1 MKLELQV
8 SKMNYQ
14 ILKIKLSQIIEC
26 IDHYTSEPSI
36 NVLLVEGK
44 TALENDDIN
53 VLNYVIKELMF
64 WYQNNIQKICNNQ
77 YVTNKEVHVKNVTII
92 QELFKFVEE
101 EDIDVPKKEKTGSVK
116 IAEDS
121 LGNLMKIIDRFHLVA
136 KQLRNRYNSRETLDI
151 NDEYDVQ
158 DLFHS
163 LLYIYFNDV
172 RAEEWTPSYAG
183 KCSRQDF
190 LLKNEKIVIEIKK
203 TRKGL
208 SVKELG
214 DQLIIDIARY
224 KSHPDCKTLVCFV
237 YDPEERI
244 LNPAGI
250 ESDLTSNTEELN
262 TIVKIIQK

>member
-1 MKLELQV
+1 
-8 SKMNYQ
+8 MNYQ
-14 ILKIKLSQIIEC
+14 VLKIKLNQIIKC
-26 IDHYTSEPSI
+26 IEDYTSEPSI
-36 NVLLVEGK
+36 SVLITEGK
-44 TALENDDIN
+44 KALKNDDDK
-53 VLNYVIKELMF
+53 VLKYVIGELVS

-77 YVTNKEVHVKNVTII
+77 YVTNKEVHIKNASTI
-92 QELFKFVEE
+92 QELMDFIVQENVDIPKTTNEKIKVVE
-101 EDIDVPKKEKTGSVK
+101 GSL
-116 IAEDS
+116 D
-121 LGNLMKIIDRFHLVA
+121 NLMRIINRFHLVT
-136 KQLRNRYNSRETLDI
+136 KQLRNRYDSRETLDI

-163 LLYIYFNDV
+163 LLYMYFNDV

-183 KCSRQDF
+183 KCARQDF

-208 SVKELG
+208 SAKELG

-244 LNPAGI
+244 LNPTGI
-250 ESDLTSNTEELN
+250 ENDLTSNNVELN
-262 TIVKIIQK
+262 VIVKIIQK

>member
-1 MKLELQV
+1 
-8 SKMNYQ
+8 MNYQ
-14 ILKIKLSQIIEC
+14 ILKIKLNQIIKC
-26 IDHYTSEPSI
+26 IEEYTSEPSI
-36 NVLLVEGK
+36 TVLLTEAK
-44 TALENDDIN
+44 KALENDDLN
-53 VLNYVIKELMF
+53 VLNYVIKELVF
-64 WYQNNIQKICNNQ
+64 WYQNNIQNICNNQ
-77 YVTNKEVHVKNVTII
+77 YVTNEEVHIKNVSII
-92 QELFKFVEE
+92 QELFEFMEQA
-101 EDIDVPKKEKTGSVK
+101 DIDVPEKANLGSGK
-116 IAEDS
+116 IVENS
-121 LGNLMKIIDRFHLVA
+121 LDNLMKIIDRFHLVV
-136 KQLRNRYNSRETLDI
+136 KQLRNRYDSRETLDI

-172 RAEEWTPSYAG
+172 RSEEWIPSYAG

-208 SVKELG
+208 STKQLG
-214 DQLIIDIARY
+214 DQLIIDIDRY
-224 KSHPDCKTLVCFV
+224 KAHPDCRTLVCFV

-244 LNPAGI
+244 INPVGI

>member
-1 MKLELQV
+1 M
-8 SKMNYQ
+8 SYQ

-26 IDHYTSEPSI
+26 VDGYSSEPSI
-36 NVLLVEGK
+36 NVLLKEGK
-44 TALENDDIN
+44 KALENDDIN
-53 VLNYVIKELMF
+53 ILDYVIKELII
-64 WYQNNIQKICNNQ
+64 WYQNNIQNIHDNEFVFN
-77 YVTNKEVHVKNVTII
+77 YDVHLKNISI
-92 QELFKFVEE
+92 LKELFDFIEK
-101 EDIDVPKKEKTGSVK
+101 EDIDIQKNEKNGSVK
-116 IAEDS
+116 ITEDP
-121 LGNLMKIIDRFHLVA
+121 LGNLMKIIDRFHLVV
-136 KQLRNRYNSRETLDI
+136 KQLRNRYDSRETLDI

-163 LLYIYFNDV
+163 LLYIYFNDI

-208 SVKELG
+208 SAKELG
-214 DQLIIDIARY
+214 DQLIIDIGRY

-237 YDPEERI
+237 YDPEERV